1 MPISFSNIPAN
12 LKIPL
17 YWVEVD
23 PSKAGLPVLYQPSL
37 IVGVMIAATKSIEFC
52 GRRIGRHRLRRCGY
66 DLARQRH
73 PPCGCDHRRCGRDH
87 RRDGDGRRQHP
98 GE

>member
-1 MPISFSNIPAN
+1 MPISFSNIPAD

-37 IVGVMIAATKSIEFC
+37 IVGTMIAATKKVGTAVAATPGTGYAVADTISLDNGVHLAVGDC
-52 GRRIGRHRLRRCGY
+52 RRRRF
-66 DLARQRH
+66 
-73 PPCGCDHRRCGRDH
+73 DHRRHDH
-87 RRDGDGRRQHP
+87 VPRRHSCQ
-98 GE
+98 